1 MCYTI
6 HKGAGGLEC
15 RPALFAYW
23 LMYSMAACQLSNFIS
38 LVPYLT
44 YQYSPIGKGNH
55 CAPFRLCGCTGF
67 FVATLHF
74 SCGLVTAIGCISLG
88 GFRRPKF
95 VLALFLYT
103 MANRFRGH
111 LILAALFACF
121 DCCKNRIHQ
130 AFFVKNLDCVI
141 LCI

>member
-38 LVPYLT
+38 LVPHLT

-55 CAPFRLCGCTGF
+55 CAPFRLCRCTGF

-74 SCGLVTAIGCISLG
+74 SCGLVTAIGCISS
-88 GFRRPKF
+88 
-95 VLALFLYT
+95 VSYT
-103 MANRFRGH
+103 H
-111 LILAALFACF
+111 LSYDAMIAVA
-121 DCCKNRIHQ
+121 DCMG
-130 AFFVKNLDCVI
+130 VSLDWLTGRSDVWKTSEQLLHEI
-141 LCI
+141 YNKPL